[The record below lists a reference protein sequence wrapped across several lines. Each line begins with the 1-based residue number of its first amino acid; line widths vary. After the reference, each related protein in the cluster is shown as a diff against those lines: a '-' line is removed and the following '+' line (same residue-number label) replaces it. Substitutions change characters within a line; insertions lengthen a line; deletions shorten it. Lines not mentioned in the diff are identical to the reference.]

1 MFDLEDY
8 DVEELFE
15 EYLEK
20 HEEDILKRILTRIA
34 GEIGYKASKI
44 KSYKI
49 VDGQIIFTGYLSDN
63 ATLREILKTLSDN
76 MDNEEK
82 YITYEEYLP
91 EVYEDILGE
100 ILVKILNKH
109 VYNPR
114 HMSVEEMEEIYVEF
128 SNRLCKKYEFPEKV
142 LNSEYDDLIKVYVN

>member
-8 DVEELFE
+8 NVEELFE

-20 HEEDILKRILTRIA
+20 HEEDILKKILTRIA
-34 GEIGYKASKI
+34 DEIGHKASKI

-49 VDGQIIFTGYLSDN
+49 VNDQVTFTGYLSDDV
-63 ATLREILKTLSDN
+63 TLREILKTLSDN

-82 YITYEEYLP
+82 NITYEEYLP

-109 VYNPR
+109 VYDHR
-114 HMSVEEMEEIYVEF
+114 YMSEEEMEEIYVEF
-128 SNRLCKKYEFPEKV
+128 SNRLCKKYEFSEKT
-142 LNSEYDDLIKVYVN
+142 LDSKYNELINLYVN